1 MQFKPQNLVIE
12 QEHIQSIGL
21 TSVTIAFHSLIYQT
35 RRILLG
41 EGGQSPLRDFGGGAD
56 LMIFI

>member
-21 TSVTIAFHSLIYQT
+21 TSATTAFHSLMYQT

-41 EGGQSPLRDFGGGAD
+41 EGGQSPLRDLGGVQ
-56 LMIFI
+56 I